1 MGAVIKIIAI
11 VLLFTGC
18 KTKQIPVFVE
28 RVIKDSIVIRDTLTE
43 VKLEPYFE
51 ERTTRDTTSYLTNKY
66 AYSEAKLS
74 NGELYHNL
82 GIWDKPILA
91 GTIKITQYKTIKE
104 PVPYAKEVYV
114 EKELTSWQKFRL
126 GFANIV
132 LIGIAITTILL
143 IIKKKLK

>member
-51 ERTTRDTTSYLTNKY
+51 ERTTRDTTLILRTSMRTARPNYPTVSFTTTWVY
-66 AYSEAKLS
+66 
-74 NGELYHNL
+74 
-82 GIWDKPILA
+82 GIN
-91 GTIKITQYKTIKE
+91 
-104 PVPYAKEVYV
+104 PY
-114 EKELTSWQKFRL
+114 WQEQ
-126 GFANIV
+126 
-132 LIGIAITTILL
+132 
-143 IIKKKLK
+143 